1 MHDGHSKLH
10 HWLSQHRM
18 ACFALMTASFVLF
31 GCLSLDLVKLVSA
44 NASLLGTHGWQALQD
59 GGLQQ
64 LLELWLSAFAA
75 IAAYLLFKLC
85 EHVLV
90 HGLSYR
96 RR

>member
-1 MHDGHSKLH
+1 MSHHTALH
-10 HWLSQHRM
+10 HWLGQHRIG
-18 ACFALMTASFVLF
+18 CFLLMTLSFVLF

-44 NASLLGTHGWQALQD
+44 NASLLGAHGWQALLD

-64 LLELWLSAFAA
+64 LLELWLSACAA
-75 IAAYLLFKLC
+75 IAAYLVFKLC